1 MAYLAFD
8 IGSSSVKAALIA
20 EDGKLLGIARRP
32 LASLQ
37 RPGGIHESDAS
48 AWVEASFAA
57 GSEAIAQAKAAFP
70 VQRVRAL
77 SVSGNGPT
85 LVAVDSAGKPLGP
98 ALSWL
103 DRRAVSEAAQLSSI
117 AGMIIDPTFYLP
129 KACRLWR
136 QADEEERAKLHW
148 FFSCPEYVAFALS
161 GEACT
166 YLPDSGYEPYIWND
180 HFIAALGLPK
190 DRFPPFAVPGT
201 IIGALIPKAAFRLGI
216 EADSPIVAGFPDFLA
231 AVVGS
236 AAVVPGAACDRTGSS
251 EALNI
256 CSGRPSH
263 DRRLFSLPHAVP
275 GLWNVSGGVSTSG
288 AGLEWFASILGIDV
302 HGLIAEAKTAMH
314 GVLGAGFLPYL
325 SGERSPLWDASRRGS
340 FFGLSMDQGRSE
352 LCLAACEGLCY
363 GLRLASELALA
374 DGLPFYLARASGRA
388 AGEDFLCEL
397 KADILRVPVEVPEI
411 ADCELSGDAAAMALA
426 LGDAS
431 SLAEAALSL
440 VRIARRFEPGEE
452 RGEYEEGFADY
463 KAALEAL
470 ERLDRERASRR
481 KNAT

>member
-32 LASLQ
+32 LASLKT
-37 RPGGIHESDAS
+37 PGGIHESDAS
-48 AWVEASFAA
+48 TWVEASLVA
-57 GSEAIAQAKAAFP
+57 GAEAIAQAKAASP
-70 VQRVRAL
+70 AHRVRAL

-85 LVAVDSAGKPLGP
+85 LVAVDVSGKPLGP

-103 DRRAVSEAAQLSSI
+103 DRRAVSEAAELSSI
-117 AGMIIDPTFYLP
+117 AGMVIDPTFYLP

-136 QADEEERAKLHW
+136 QADEDERTKLRW

-166 YLPDSGYEPYIWND
+166 YLPDSGYEPYIWNER
-180 HFIAALGLPK
+180 FIAALGLPK
-190 DRFPPFAVPGT
+190 DRFPPFAVPGA
-201 IIGALIPKAAFRLGI
+201 IIGSLVPEAASRLGI
-216 EADSPIVAGFPDFLA
+216 EAGAPIVAGFPDFLA

-236 AAVVPGAACDRTGSS
+236 AAVTPGAACDRTGSS

-256 CSGRPSH
+256 CSTRPSR
-263 DRRLFSLPHAVP
+263 DGRLFSLPHAVP
-275 GLWNVSGGVSTSG
+275 RLWNVSGGVSSSG
-288 AGLEWFASILGIDV
+288 AGLEWLASILRTDV
-302 HGLIAEAKTAMH
+302 RGLLAEAKAARR
-314 GVLGAGFLPYL
+314 GVSEAGFLPYL
-325 SGERSPLWDASRRGS
+325 SGERAPLWDASRRGV
-340 FFGLSMDQGRSE
+340 FFGLSMEQGRSE
-352 LCLAACEGLCY
+352 LCRAACEGMCY

-374 DGLPFYLARASGRA
+374 DGLPFNLARSSGRA
-388 AGEDFLCEL
+388 AGEDFLCGL

-411 ADCELSGDAAAMALA
+411 LDCELLGDAAAIALA
-426 LGDAS
+426 LGDVS

-452 RGEYEEGFADY
+452 KSEFEEGFASY
-463 KAALEAL
+463 KAALNAL
-470 ERLDRERASRR
+470 ERPDRERVSHR
-481 KNAT
+481 KNPA